1 LVRPLEPVI
10 GRRDA
15 PTRWQTMTVEI
26 QISNSIVH
34 RHSIAILR
42 RMRASLDMNIRSLK
56 AEGAGNAGRPL
67 RPQPRVQNKIKHT
80 SVVTTVT
87 PVHPAFPAQWF

>member
-1 LVRPLEPVI
+1 LGRPLEPVI

-15 PTRWQTMTVEI
+15 PTWWRTMTVEI

-34 RHSIAILR
+34 RHSIAISR
-42 RMRASLDMNIRSLK
+42 RMHASLDMNIPLSESR
-56 AEGAGNAGRPL
+56 GRRECRAPAAPAAS
-67 RPQPRVQNKIKHT
+67 RANKIKHT

-87 PVHPAFPAQWF
+87 PVHPTFPAQWF